1 MNWKFWSE
9 KENPAQPGI
18 AIAEG
23 QTVDSREIVGN
34 YRAQYEQLEVVN
46 RAVNMLVDDISE
58 IPIDV
63 GGKLAGVVPAGKPPK
78 EDETGNIQSIPAFRA
93 KQVYNLL
100 NVQPNPYED
109 INSFRRNLFMD
120 YIIDGNIFIYFDGMA
135 LYHLPAVN
143 MLVVPDKKEYI
154 SKYQYV
160 QGPEAIDYM
169 PWEIIHIKENSF
181 YSIYRGISRLRPAYR
196 TMILLSKMRAFQDNF
211 FTNGAVPGLVIKSP
225 NTLSDKTKE
234 RMLQTWKTR
243 YRPDSGGRNPV
254 ILDGGLEIDTISNVT
269 FAEMDFQNSVIA
281 LENIILKAIG
291 IPPLLLDSGNNANI
305 RPNHRLYY
313 LETVVP
319 ILRKYIFAM
328 QRFFGFELWEN
339 ITDVQA
345 LQPEMA
351 EQASYFATLVNGGIM
366 SANEARIALGKPKM
380 PDVAHDELRVPANV
394 AGSAVNPSLGGK
406 PAAVGKPAN
415 G

>member
-135 LYHLPAVN
+135 LYHLPAVS
-143 MLVVPDKKEYI
+143 MVVVPDKKEYVN
-154 SKYQYV
+154 KYQYT
-160 QGPEAIDYM
+160 QGPDTIDYM
-169 PWEIIHIKENSF
+169 PWEIIHVKENSF

-243 YRPDSGGRNPV
+243 YRPDSGGRSPV